1 MQRKILHLPYHLQLC
16 KTSNKITNKKLK
28 AQHMRLSHTAVSA
41 LKGDEEVKKLLSAL
55 MGVELS
61 TVYRWV
67 NENKK
72 NGTLTTYKA
81 VGFISEHYGLTT
93 EQILDDDIEM
103 ELQES
108 DVHVEPIEN
117 YKKGL

>member
-1 MQRKILHLPYHLQLC
+1 
-16 KTSNKITNKKLK
+16 
-28 AQHMRLSHTAVSA
+28 MRLSHTAVSA

-108 DVHVEPIEN
+108 DVYVEPIEN